1 MTMRTPTSLALT
13 RSAALT
19 VLGAGLLLAASG
31 CNSGSTGDR
40 QSRLIRRNLTPELK
54 TLYQRPVDVKNDLA
68 LMSDENLRMFNQD
81 LGRAFYTD
89 RPSRLTR
96 EPVPR

>member
-1 MTMRTPTSLALT
+1 MRTSRLA
-13 RSAALT
+13 SAGIVTILA
-19 VLGAGLLLAASG
+19 AGLVG
-31 CNSGSTGDR
+31 CSGSLGRDASLR
-40 QSRLIRRNLTPELK
+40 ADPTPELD
-54 TLYQRPVDVKNDLA
+54 TLYQRPVDVDNSMA
-68 LMSDENLRMFNQD
+68 IMSDENWRMFTED